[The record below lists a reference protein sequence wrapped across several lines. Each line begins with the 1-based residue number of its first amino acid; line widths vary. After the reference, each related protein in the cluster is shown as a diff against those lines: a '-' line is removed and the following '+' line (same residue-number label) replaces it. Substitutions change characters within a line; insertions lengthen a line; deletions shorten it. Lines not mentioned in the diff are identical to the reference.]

1 MHNFSSP
8 RPRAARLLVRLP
20 GQACGLVAREGSQA
34 ASWDVLE
41 LLEAFS
47 FLYLPILAIAHQA
60 LKLLVRHEIDN
71 LALEGVRALEER
83 EDGAWIATVK
93 RHGGTSTTGATWA
106 R

>member
-20 GQACGLVAREGSQA
+20 GHACGLVAREGSQA

-41 LLEAFS
+41 LLESFS

-60 LKLLVRHEIDN
+60 LKIAGARLSAEGAAAL
-71 LALEGVRALEER
+71 LALLLAL
-83 EDGAWIATVK
+83 ALTLALTL
-93 RHGGTSTTGATWA
+93 TLP
-106 R
+106 